1 MMPAPLGTL
10 TMLFSSRL
18 ACTVAFAL
26 ATSTLAGCRGDDPA
40 GSATDT
46 DAATSTD
53 GASSTSGTPTTSGT
67 TSTGS
72 TTDVAPTT
80 SGVDTCG
87 GFLGDCSGSS
97 SSGGGA
103 LGDLGAM
110 CDSDDQ
116 CKSGN
121 CYSNPLAGG
130 GVCSEC
136 NEDQD
141 CVDAM
146 TGISC
151 SFGMSGWAVCEDG
164 SLGDQ
169 CMSQDACQDGL
180 FCDAL
185 INIPIP
191 GVIPDFC
198 GECKTSADCNG
209 QICTPEIDPMTFTG
223 AKKCVDKGSVPNDS
237 LCPVGEPDAND
248 ACMSGHCSVATV
260 MAIVMVG
267 LCGECETDADCMM
280 GTCQPAMVDP
290 MGGTFAGSK
299 CM

>member
-1 MMPAPLGTL
+1 MMPALLGAPLVMSL
-10 TMLFSSRL
+10 PRF
-18 ACTVAFAL
+18 ACTVLFAL
-26 ATSTLAGCRGDDPA
+26 ATLPLAGCRGDDPA

-53 GASSTSGTPTTSGT
+53 GASSTSGTPTTSG
-67 TSTGS
+67 STGDA
-72 TTDVAPTT
+72 TTGVAPTT

-87 GFLGDCSGSS
+87 GFLGECTGGS
-97 SSGGGA
+97 SSGGMA
-103 LGDLGAM
+103 LGENGAM

-130 GVCSEC
+130 VCSDC

-146 TGISC
+146 SGISC
-151 SFGMSGWAVCEDG
+151 SFGMMGWATCEDG

-169 CMSQDACQDGL
+169 CMSQAACQDGL

-185 INIPIP
+185 IDIPIP
-191 GVIPDFC
+191 GVLPDFC
-198 GECKTSADCNG
+198 GECETSADCMG
-209 QICTPEIDPMTFTG
+209 QICTPELNMMTLSG

-260 MAIVMVG
+260 MQIVMIG
-267 LCGECETDADCMM
+267 LCGECETDADCMG
-280 GTCQPAMVDP
+280 GTCTPAVVDP
-290 MGGTFAGSK
+290 MGGVFSGSK